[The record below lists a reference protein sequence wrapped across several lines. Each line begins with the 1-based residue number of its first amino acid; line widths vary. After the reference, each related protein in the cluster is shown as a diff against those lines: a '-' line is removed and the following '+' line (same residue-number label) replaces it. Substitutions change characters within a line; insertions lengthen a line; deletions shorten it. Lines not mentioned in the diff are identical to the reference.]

1 MHDFIPNQMDMIQ
14 HLQTLGNH
22 IYMQYHYLDQR

>member
-1 MHDFIPNQMDMIQ
+1 MDMIQ

-22 IYMQYHYLDQR
+22 IYMQYHDLDHR